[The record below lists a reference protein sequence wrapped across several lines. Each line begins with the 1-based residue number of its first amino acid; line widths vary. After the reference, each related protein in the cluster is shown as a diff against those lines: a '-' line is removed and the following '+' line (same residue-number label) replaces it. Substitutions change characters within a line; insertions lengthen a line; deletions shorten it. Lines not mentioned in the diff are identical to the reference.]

1 MRKSRPTDE
10 QMIGEPRARAGG
22 ANVQMVCRRH
32 GFSEQTFSRRKQKI
46 SDLHI
51 PEPPRLNQ
59 LEEENRR
66 LKRLV
71 AEAHPC
77 ENPGPFHVPPPK
89 QLFGLSRT
97 LIRTLLR
104 RTCALRHQE
113 NIRLTPLTHV
123 HPCGR
128 YKDARHGFPRA

>member
-32 GFSEQTFSRRKQKI
+32 GFSEQAFSRRKQKI

-51 PEPPRLNQ
+51 PEPRRLNP

-71 AEAHPC
+71 DEAYRC
-77 ENPGPFHVPPPK
+77 ENPGPFHVPPP
-89 QLFGLSRT
+89 SN
-97 LIRTLLR
+97 
-104 RTCALRHQE
+104 CSDS
-113 NIRLTPLTHV
+113 HV
-123 HPCGR
+123 H
-128 YKDARHGFPRA
+128 